1 MIRRGLGFILLML
14 CTLGPIASASTQRDV
29 ESAAKLQKIAFIL
42 VYDQSATGMAQARDV
57 IRQTMKQVSGSVLL
71 ELDRSAPANAEY
83 VAKLRLAGAP
93 VPLILVAAR
102 NGVLAGGLPAA
113 QATPA
118 ILLGLVPTPKQ
129 AEILQ
134 ALQSGKP
141 VFITVSRKGMTKETK
156 AVAAC
161 VAACSQMGNKS
172 ALVRID
178 MADPQEA
185 TFLSQLKVNSAAT
198 EPVTLVVNA
207 QGQVTGSYTEV
218 QEVAGLVQAATR
230 VVSGCGPG
238 ACGPGAASSCAPAKK

>member
-1 MIRRGLGFILLML
+1 ML

-29 ESAAKLQKIAFIL
+29 ESAAKQQKIAFIL
-42 VYDQSATGMAQARDV
+42 VHDQSATGVDQARDV
-57 IRQTMKQVSGSVLL
+57 IRQTMKQVSKSVLL
-71 ELDRSAPANAEY
+71 ELDRSAPPNAEY

-102 NGVLAGGLPAA
+102 NGALAGGVPAA

-118 ILLGLVPTPKQ
+118 ILLGMVPSPKK
-129 AEILQ
+129 AEVLQ

-141 VFITVSRKGMTKETK
+141 VFIAVSRKGMTSEPK

-161 VAACSQMGNKS
+161 MSACSKMGDKS

-207 QGQVTGSYTEV
+207 QGQVTGSYAQV
-218 QEVAGLVQAATR
+218 QDVASLVQAATR
-230 VVSGCGPG
+230 VAGGCCPSTVQGG
-238 ACGPGAASSCAPAKK
+238 SKACAPTKK

>member
-1 MIRRGLGFILLML
+1 MIRRGLCFILLML

-29 ESAAKLQKIAFIL
+29 ESAAKQQKIAFIL
-42 VYDQSATGMAQARDV
+42 VHDQSATGVDQARDV
-57 IRQTMKQVSGSVLL
+57 IRQTMKQVSKSVLL
-71 ELDRSAPANAEY
+71 ELDRSAPPNAEY

-102 NGVLAGGLPAA
+102 NGALAGGVPAA

-118 ILLGLVPTPKQ
+118 ILLGMVPSPKK
-129 AEILQ
+129 AEVLQ

-141 VFITVSRKGMTKETK
+141 VFIAVSRKGMTSEPK

-161 VAACSQMGNKS
+161 MSACSKMGDKS

-207 QGQVTGSYTEV
+207 QGQVTGSYAQV
-218 QEVAGLVQAATR
+218 QDVASLVQAATR
-230 VVSGCGPG
+230 VAGGCCPSTVQGG
-238 ACGPGAASSCAPAKK
+238 SKACAPTKK